1 MNAWRINIGSM
12 MRSCGWRAGA
22 DTLNAAIPSV
32 LGSLPSPGRPL
43 DTETRAAMEPRFAHD
58 FGNVRVH
65 TDSEAAASARS
76 IHAQAYTVGSNVV
89 FGQGEFRPRTDEGQS
104 LIAHE
109 LAHVVQND
117 AASTIEPRM
126 SQDGE
131 PSEQAAHQVAQF
143 TPSAQRSAGLAAQ
156 LSVPALQRQPADTA
170 APDFR
175 LRPSPWFQRS
185 MGQLVIEG
193 FVTGQ
198 SSLSDD
204 QRGQITMHAATLR
217 SLLEMEPGGRVTITG
232 HGDAVGTETRNQ
244 ELGLARAEAVRAVLV
259 EAGVPVDRIDVDSAG
274 ESDPAV
280 RSPGAE
286 PRNRRAVIGFSPA
299 LRLPGFGGPGL
310 RPPSLTPE
318 PTPDLRLHRD
328 PVPGPSIT
336 VPHPGPQPQLPP
348 WFWRPIPPPPPR
360 TARGLREFFERD
372 PLLRMLPQPFR
383 NWALSGLESAPE
395 AIAGVIAD
403 QVPLEGEQKEAAA
416 ATLRALA
423 RYMQGR
429 TWSPPPSRDPR
440 FDMPPAQPFPSVPGQ
455 TIVPLPSIPLD
466 PYFRPQF

>member
-1 MNAWRINIGSM
+1 MNAWRISIGSM
-12 MRSCGWRAGA
+12 MRSYRWRAGA
-22 DTLNAAIPSV
+22 DTSSAAVPGA

-76 IHAQAYTVGSNVV
+76 IHARAYTVGSNVV

-109 LAHVVQND
+109 LAHVMQND
-117 AASTIEPRM
+117 TASTIEPRM

-143 TPSAQRSAGLAAQ
+143 TPSAQRPAGLAAQ
-156 LSVPALQRQPADTA
+156 SSVPALQRQPADTA

-175 LRPSPWFQRS
+175 LRPSPWFMRS
-185 MGQLVIEG
+185 MGRLSIDG

-204 QRGQITMHAATLR
+204 QRGQIAAHAATLR
-217 SLLEMEPGGRVTITG
+217 NLLEMEPGGRVTITG

-244 ELGLARAEAVRAVLV
+244 ELGVARAEAVRAVLV
-259 EAGVPVDRIDVDSAG
+259 EAGVPADRIDVDSSG

-280 RSPGAE
+280 ASPGAE

-328 PVPGPSIT
+328 PGRPPPYVPR
-336 VPHPGPQPQLPP
+336 PP
-348 WFWRPIPPPPPR
+348 TLDPIPAPPSDRSP
-360 TARGLREFFERD
+360 RGLRDFFERD

-383 NWALSGLESAPE
+383 DWALGGLEKAPE
-395 AIAGVIAD
+395 GIAGIIAD
-403 QVPLEGEQKEAAA
+403 QIPLEGEQKEAIA

-423 RYMQGR
+423 LFMQGR
-429 TWSPPPSRDPR
+429 RWSPPPSRDPR
-440 FDMPPAQPFPSVPGQ
+440 FDMPPARPFPSVPGQ
-455 TIVPLPSIPLD
+455 TIIPG
-466 PYFRPQF
+466 PTFRF